1 MNFLAKTHANNMKE
15 QILNH
20 PHNPK
25 NALLNKALMFGNR
38 I

>member
-1 MNFLAKTHANNMKE
+1 MNFLAKTHATKLKK

-20 PHNPK
+20 PHNSK
-25 NALLNKALMFGNR
+25 NALYNKALMFRNR